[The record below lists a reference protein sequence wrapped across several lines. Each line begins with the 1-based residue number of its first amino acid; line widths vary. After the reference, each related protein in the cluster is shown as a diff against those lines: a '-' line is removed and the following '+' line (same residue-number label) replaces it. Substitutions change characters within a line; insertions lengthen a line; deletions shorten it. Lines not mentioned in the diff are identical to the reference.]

1 MIKASS
7 TLISMYNDNYDD
19 TGIENC
25 KKDVGKAVPVGVT
38 VDGTWQKRFGFNSLL
53 GVVFIISV
61 DTGEVLDYEI
71 KCKHCFECRSRS
83 KWDKNSEKYQT
94 WYNQHESECSVN
106 HLKSSESMEKEA
118 AIEMFLRSV
127 DKRGL
132 KYITYIGDGDSS
144 SYGMVAQALK
154 GKYSDQY
161 VAVKEDCI
169 GHTQKR
175 MGSYIRILNLLGLY
189 PRKTDFCW
197 LP

>member
-1 MIKASS
+1 MNSVDIAEQSMIKASS

-19 TGIENC
+19 TDIENC

-94 WYNQHESECSVN
+94 WY
-106 HLKSSESMEKEA
+106 
-118 AIEMFLRSV
+118 I
-127 DKRGL
+127 
-132 KYITYIGDGDSS
+132 
-144 SYGMVAQALK
+144 
-154 GKYSDQY
+154 
-161 VAVKEDCI
+161 
-169 GHTQKR
+169 
-175 MGSYIRILNLLGLY
+175 
-189 PRKTDFCW
+189 
-197 LP
+197 